1 MNDLLLGV
9 CMLAAL
15 YAVIRII
22 LEKEKLKKLLFLN
35 VLGFSMTGAIIL
47 ILPHP
52 LTIGAAAAFFV
63 GSTLESNAIAST
75 IAKREEK
82 ND

>member
-9 CMLAAL
+9 CMLVAL

-35 VLGFSMTGAIIL
+35 VLGFSITGALIL

-52 LTIGAAAAFFV
+52 LTIAAAAAFFV

-75 IAKREEK
+75 IAKREGG

>member
-1 MNDLLLGV
+1 
-9 CMLAAL
+9 MLAAL